1 MNEIDLTQ
9 LDLNLL
15 VTFEVLMT
23 ECSVTRAATRLGR
36 TQSAVSHSLGRL
48 REQVGDPLMV
58 KQGGRM
64 RPSPFAEQLI
74 EDIRPILRGIQRV
87 LSPPRP
93 FVPASSGRTF
103 RAALFDFSPAL
114 LPAAAARIRALAPGV
129 LIEWLP
135 ADEYTV
141 TRVREEQMDLALV
154 RTLPPTTE
162 GLEVQ
167 SAEAVPVYTFM
178 RKDHAALANWSLAAW
193 SRWPSIQVI
202 VGDRRKT
209 GLERALETTPVERRI
224 GLKVPHFAGVP
235 ELLSRTDLIATLPL
249 MLSDAE
255 LDRYGLSVVA
265 PPLAVDPVRTVFIWS
280 SRLTNDP
287 GARWFRSQVMET
299 FGQVLSA
306 ATRPMLKKRSKK
318 KTLTSSSRGDRDP

>member
-9 LDLNLL
+9 VDLNLL

-36 TQSAVSHSLGRL
+36 TQSAVSHSLARL

-87 LSPPRP
+87 LSPPLP

-103 RAALFDFSPAL
+103 RAAVFDFSPAL
-114 LPAAAARIRALAPGV
+114 LPAAAARIRSLAPGL

-135 ADEYTV
+135 VDEHTV
-141 TRVREEQMDLALV
+141 TRVREEQVDLALV

-167 SAEAVPVYTFM
+167 NAGAVPVHTFM
-178 RKDHAALANWSLAAW
+178 RKDHAALANWGLAAW

-209 GLERALETTPVERRI
+209 GLERALEKTPAERRI
-224 GLKVPHFAGVP
+224 GMKVPHFAGVP

-249 MLSDAE
+249 MLSDAD
-255 LDRYGLSVVA
+255 LDRYGLSAVE
-265 PPLAVDPVRTVFIWS
+265 PPLAIDPVRTVFIWS

-287 GARWFRSQVMET
+287 GARWFRSQVIET
-299 FGQVLSA
+299 FEQVLSA
-306 ATRPMLKKRSKK
+306 ATRPMTTKRSKK
-318 KTLTSSSRGDRDP
+318 KTSSSSLRGHRAR

>member
-23 ECSVTRAATRLGR
+23 ESSVTRAATRLGR
-36 TQSAVSHSLGRL
+36 TQSAVSHSLARL
-48 REQVGDPLMV
+48 REQLGDPLMV

-74 EDIRPILRGIQRV
+74 EDVRPILRGIQRV
-87 LSPPRP
+87 LSPPQP
-93 FVPASSGRTF
+93 FVPASSDRTF
-103 RAALFDFSPAL
+103 RAAVFDFSPAL
-114 LPAAAARIRALAPGV
+114 LPAAMARIRSLAPGV

-135 ADEYTV
+135 TDEHTV

-154 RTLPPTTE
+154 RALPPTTE
-162 GLEVQ
+162 GIEAQ
-167 SAEAVPVYTFM
+167 SAGAVPVHTFM

-193 SRWPSIQVI
+193 SRWPAIQVI

-209 GLERALETTPVERRI
+209 GLERALETTPVDRKVGMRI
-224 GLKVPHFAGVP
+224 SHFAGVP

-255 LDRYGLSVVA
+255 LDRYGLSVVE
-265 PPLAVDPVRTVFIWS
+265 PPLAIDPVRTVFIWS

-299 FGQVLSA
+299 FAQLRSA
-306 ATRPMLKKRSKK
+306 ATRPTRKKRSARETTPK
-318 KTLTSSSRGDRDP
+318 RR

>member
-23 ECSVTRAATRLGR
+23 ESSVTRAATRLGR
-36 TQSAVSHSLGRL
+36 TQSAISHSLARL

-74 EDIRPILRGIQRV
+74 EDVRPILRGIQRV

-93 FVPASSGRTF
+93 FVPASSSRTF

-114 LPAAAARIRALAPGV
+114 LPAAMARIRSLAPGV

-135 ADEYTV
+135 ADEHTV
-141 TRVREEQMDLALV
+141 ARVREEQMDLALV

-167 SAEAVPVYTFM
+167 SAGAVPVHSFM
-178 RKDHAALANWSLAAW
+178 RKGHAALANWTLAAW
-193 SRWPSIQVI
+193 SRWPSIQVM

-209 GLERALETTPVERRI
+209 TLERALEATSVDRKIGARI
-224 GLKVPHFAGVP
+224 AHFAGVP

-255 LDRYGLSVVA
+255 LDRYGLSVVE
-265 PPLAVDPVRTVFIWS
+265 PPLAIDPVRTVFIWS
-280 SRLTNDP
+280 SRLSNDP

-299 FGQVLSA
+299 FGQLLSA
-306 ATRPMLKKRSKK
+306 ATRPSPKKRSTRKP
-318 KTLTSSSRGDRDP
+318 LTSRSRGD